1 MSITIHQSPSGYASA
16 HSELWHV
23 VESTNKAVSGFQYVF
38 DIYKAGNLVTR
49 VKNSPYGSNK
59 VGVLDVHNI
68 VRASLS
74 TNDFP
79 QIDIDEFNTPV
90 ELGSDVFFTDY
101 DVRYGEV
108 SGGVT
113 TANISS
119 GTYKAYNN
127 YPRTQWDRK
136 SSDISGNVFL
146 TNRPNIKWYAGEP
159 VVLTVNIDSGS
170 GSNEFDFVITRTGT
184 SNYVDKSYAN
194 TEKVFLFGFVPPEAA
209 KDVSLFSTASG
220 FTSVLNFE
228 KKCAKYDTHTLVF
241 LNAFGGYDSF
251 TFVHGKL
258 TKDTEKKSFEQLKW
272 KLSSNNMVEKIG
284 NVYNESKK
292 VYAAEYTEKMQLTSD
307 ILSTGEYDWLAE
319 LVSSPQVYY
328 YSTENAEFYPV
339 VITDT
344 NYEFKDDRINK
355 TDFLTLN
362 IEFSDK
368 TNTQFR

>member
-1 MSITIHQSPSGYASA
+1 MSITVHQSPSGYSSA

-23 VESTNKAVSGFQYVF
+23 VESTNKAVAGFQYVF
-38 DIYKAGNLVTR
+38 DIYKSGSLVTR
-49 VKNSPYGSNK
+49 VKNTPYGTNK

-74 TNDFP
+74 STDFP
-79 QIDIDEFNTPV
+79 QLNIDNFIGPT
-90 ELGSDVFFTDY
+90 ELGTDVFFTQY

-113 TANISS
+113 TTNIAS
-119 GTYKAYNN
+119 GTYKVYNN
-127 YPRTQWDRK
+127 YSRSRFDKAQSEIQNNK
-136 SSDISGNVFL
+136 FL
-146 TNRPNIKWYAGEP
+146 TNRPSIKWYENEI
-159 VVLTVNIDSGS
+159 VLLTANINSGT
-170 GSNEFDFVITRTGT
+170 GSNEFDFVITRTGMG
-184 SNYVDKSYAN
+184 NYVDNSYSN
-194 TEKVFLFGFVPPEAA
+194 TQRVFLFAFTPPESA

-220 FTSVLNFE
+220 FTSLLNFE
-228 KKCAKYDTHTLVF
+228 KKCAKYDTHTLCF

-272 KLSSNNMVEKIG
+272 KLSSNSMVEKTG

-292 VYAAEYTEKMQLTSD
+292 VYAAEYSEKMQLTSD

-328 YSTENAEFYPV
+328 YSTEREEFYPV

-355 TDFLTLN
+355 TDFLTVN